1 MMFCAPNKVDKMS
14 KKCYNFFMYRMI
26 RPNYTEHRKLKK
38 MKFVVIGA
46 GKLGG
51 TLSAQ
56 LVEEG
61 HNVTVI
67 DNSSSAIKKMLN
79 SQDLMCIEG
88 NGATVDMQLEAGI
101 KKSDCLIATTAHDEL
116 NMLCCMVA
124 RRLGIERSICRVRNP
139 DYYNQIDLIKS
150 DLGLSMVINPELTAA
165 GEITRV
171 LVFPAAAKV
180 EVFGKGKVEV
190 VENRLSE
197 DSPLVGLSLAEI
209 YKKLKLQFLICAVQ
223 RDQEIFIPTGDF
235 VLKAGDRINVAA
247 SHSDLERFFKQNG
260 ALKIKIKNV
269 MIVGG
274 GKIGFYLAKQLT
286 DIGMRVKVIEK
297 DYDRCTQ
304 LCDMLPK
311 AAIIHGDGTDQELLI
326 DEGIADVD
334 AFVALSSIDEE
345 NIIMSLFAKNNTS
358 AKIVT
363 KVNRETYAEMAS
375 MLGLET
381 LISPK
386 QLANGMI
393 LSYVRSLE
401 NASSE
406 SRIDSL
412 YNIID
417 NRVEAIEFNVN
428 EKIQDLTGKPLKDLR
443 LKKNILI
450 CAIIR
455 KRQVL
460 IPNGSDKIDPGDSVI
475 IITKEHRFSELKDI
489 LE

>member
-1 MMFCAPNKVDKMS
+1 
-14 KKCYNFFMYRMI
+14 
-26 RPNYTEHRKLKK
+26 

-51 TLSAQ
+51 TLSEQ
-56 LVEEG
+56 LVQEG

-67 DNSSSAIKKMLN
+67 DNNATAIQKMLN

-88 NGATVDMQLEAGI
+88 NGATASTQIDAGI
-101 KKSDCLIATTAHDEL
+101 KKADCLIATTAHDEL

-124 RRLGIERSICRVRNP
+124 RKLGIERSICRVRNP
-139 DYYNQIDLIKS
+139 EYFNQIDLIKN
-150 DLGLSMVINPELTAA
+150 DLGLAMVINPELAAA
-165 GEITRV
+165 GEIARV
-171 LVFPAAAKV
+171 LIFPAAAKV

-223 RDQEIFIPTGDF
+223 RDQDIFIPSGDF
-235 VLKAGDRINVAA
+235 ILRAGDKINVAA

-260 ALKIKIKNV
+260 AIKIKVKNV

-274 GKIGFYLAKQLT
+274 GKIGFYLAKQLCE
-286 DIGMRVKVIEK
+286 IGMRVKLIEK
-297 DYDRCTQ
+297 DYHRCTE
-304 LCDMLPK
+304 LCDLLPK
-311 AAIIHGDGTDQELLI
+311 AVIINGDGTDQELLV
-326 DEGIADVD
+326 DEGINDVD
-334 AFVALSSIDEE
+334 AFIALSSIDEE
-345 NIIMSLFAKNNTS
+345 NIIMSLFAKNNTK

-363 KVNRETYAEMAS
+363 KVNRGTYSDMAS

-393 LSYVRSLE
+393 ISYVRSLE

-406 SRIDSL
+406 CRIESL
-412 YNIID
+412 YNIIG

-428 EKIQDLTGKPLKDLR
+428 EKIPGLTGMPLRDLS

-460 IPNGSDKIDPGDSVI
+460 IPNGNDKLDPGDSVI
-475 IITKEHRFSELKDI
+475 IVTKEHRFSELKDI